1 MGWGNTRSRT
11 RKKHP
16 RRMNTG
22 RGQYGKV
29 HLLTL
34 SVRDGAVR
42 IAALS
47 ISKGDYSKLLLQ
59 G

>member
-1 MGWGNTRSRT
+1 
-11 RKKHP
+11 
-16 RRMNTG
+16 MNTG